1 MRHRRKG
8 RKLGR
13 SPSHQHALLHN
24 LAAALFLTEASWD
37 EGEVGK
43 PKVAGRIITTLPKA
57 KEVRPHVER
66 CITLAI
72 RGEKSLEAAKPFAP
86 PMDND
91 GNVDRASGAYK
102 DWRKSEKWQK
112 WSQAMAPHVV
122 ARRRVVTKLG
132 GDKKAMRI
140 CFEVVAPRFV
150 GRPGGYTRILKLAG
164 VRLGDAGQRAILEF
178 VGKND
183 RAAKKSAAP
192 TVEA

>member
-24 LAAALFLTEASWD
+24 LAAALFLTEATWE

-66 CITLAI
+66 CITLAV
-72 RGEKSLEAAKPFAP
+72 RAQKSLEAAKPFGP
-86 PMDND
+86 PTDND
-91 GNVDRASGAYK
+91 GNVDRAGKAYK
-102 DWRKSEKWQK
+102 EWRKSDKWQQWAK
-112 WSQAMAPHVV
+112 AISPHVV

-132 GDKKAMRI
+132 GDKNAMRI

-150 GRPGGYTRILKLAG
+150 DRPGGYTRILKLAG
-164 VRLGDAGQRAILEF
+164 VRLGDAGKRAIIEF

-183 RAAKKSAAP
+183 RTPKAATAP